1 MMVGELSTST
11 AQFADNIK
19 LHLGANQY
27 LLSVFQQTF
36 LSLLHLFL
44 IEGSVPREFIQLISR
59 FNFLFDDVWCDV
71 W

>member
-1 MMVGELSTST
+1 MMVGELLTST
-11 AQFADNIK
+11 AQFVDNIK

-59 FNFLFDDVWCDV
+59 FNFLFDDV
-71 W
+71 